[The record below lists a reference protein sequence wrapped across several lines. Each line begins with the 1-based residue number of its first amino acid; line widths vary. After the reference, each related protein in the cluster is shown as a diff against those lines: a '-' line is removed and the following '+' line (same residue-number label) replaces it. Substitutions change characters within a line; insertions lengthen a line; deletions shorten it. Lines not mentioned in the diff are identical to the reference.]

1 VLTTYAAPK
10 KIAVKSVS
18 VFAEVP
24 GAEAVIVTESNIITV
39 ANTYGQSAD
48 IEVRALDFSGVQV
61 WSKTID
67 SGQDEV
73 ATVFTSD
80 AKGSI
85 WLAGNSASA
94 MAIDTQTSVSVDLNP
109 DGVNIENPMP
119 LRPDLNN
126 LTLWQVSANGEI
138 ILATSELQSVPVLV
152 EAISVSSSGASILI
166 TRDSKQLI
174 IPVVANKFGKAFT
187 IGTTKTQLTAVVRAK
202 SGTTYAFGS
211 STETLSGKKLM
222 GIQDGILL
230 KFSKIGKLNKVVRS
244 SAAKSR
250 REWQSAT
257 SSLFLAGS
265 IKTGSSVQSTL
276 TKFTKKFAPRW
287 TTRITSSG
295 RTLVVS
301 GANGSVYA
309 ILEAKSLV
317 DGIRG
322 WKPVKGQSLIVQ
334 FDSKGKTMNAYTSP
348 ELGVVMA
355 AGFSDSAGLFI
366 LTEDERI
373 WKINES

>member
-1 VLTTYAAPK
+1 VIAHKNSLKLISVGAILLTFFSVLTTYAAPK

-138 ILATSELQSVPVLV
+138 IF
-152 EAISVSSSGASILI
+152 I
-166 TRDSKQLI
+166 
-174 IPVVANKFGKAFT
+174 
-187 IGTTKTQLTAVVRAK
+187 
-202 SGTTYAFGS
+202 
-211 STETLSGKKLM
+211 
-222 GIQDGILL
+222 
-230 KFSKIGKLNKVVRS
+230 
-244 SAAKSR
+244 
-250 REWQSAT
+250 WC
-257 SSLFLAGS
+257 
-265 IKTGSSVQSTL
+265 
-276 TKFTKKFAPRW
+276 
-287 TTRITSSG
+287 
-295 RTLVVS
+295 
-301 GANGSVYA
+301 
-309 ILEAKSLV
+309 
-317 DGIRG
+317 
-322 WKPVKGQSLIVQ
+322 
-334 FDSKGKTMNAYTSP
+334 FDFNH
-348 ELGVVMA
+348 
-355 AGFSDSAGLFI
+355 
-366 LTEDERI
+366 
-373 WKINES
+373 